1 MAQHWLDR
9 SLPRLRAA
17 LNQAAHAAWLRS
29 VDALLHKAAPAA
41 LASHRQLVRDAVQQ
55 RYEAALQRHSARVPA
70 ADPVA
75 QGHLRAACR
84 TAATYGAV
92 LPFARDSETLMQ
104 LLVHHAGLGAAPVLS
119 AARVAALL
127 FAPDPMALAAR
138 LMRNMRLDYGMHG
151 FAYDPETATSSD
163 DVGIPPPMVITHC
176 LYVSILAEEG
186 VPGLARCCCCE
197 LDTRSFF
204 GDADA
209 RPSALLSALRPSAAA
224 VRVRLESSLARG
236 DAACC
241 IRVARA

>member
-1 MAQHWLDR
+1 MSQHWLDR
-9 SLPRLRAA
+9 SLPRLRVA
-17 LNQAAHAAWLRS
+17 LNRAAHAAWLRS
-29 VDALLHKAAPAA
+29 VDALLQKAAPNA
-41 LASHRQLVRDAVQQ
+41 LPSHRQLVRDAVQQ
-55 RYEAALQRHSARVPA
+55 RYAAALQRHSARVPA

-92 LPFARDSETLMQ
+92 LPFARDSEALMQ

-138 LMRNMRLDYGMHG
+138 LLRNMRLDYGTHG
-151 FAYDPETATSSD
+151 FAYAPSAPTASD
-163 DVGIPPPMVITHC
+163 DGIPPPVVITQC

-204 GDADA
+204 GDADK
-209 RPSALLSALRPSAAA
+209 PSAVLSALRPSAAA
-224 VRVRLESSLARG
+224 VRVRLVSSLARG

>member
-1 MAQHWLDR
+1 MSQHWLDR

-29 VDALLHKAAPAA
+29 VDSLLHKAAPAA
-41 LASHRQLVRDAVQQ
+41 LATHRQLVRQAVQQ
-55 RYEAALQRHSARVPA
+55 RYDAALLRHGARVPA

-92 LPFARDSETLMQ
+92 LPYARDSEALMT

-119 AARVAALL
+119 IARVAALL

-138 LMRNMRLDYGMHG
+138 LMRNMRLDYGTHG
-151 FAYDPETATSSD
+151 FAYSAEAAAASHDA
-163 DVGIPPPMVITHC
+163 VPPPVVIIQC
-176 LYVSILAEEG
+176 LYVSILADEG

-209 RPSALLSALRPSAAA
+209 KPSVVLSALRPAAAA
-224 VRVRLESSLARG
+224 VRVRLDSSLARG

-241 IRVARA
+241 IRVVRA